1 VIVTI
6 CRRLPAP
13 TNIKDELFIISV
25 FLFQRPIC
33 GMEAKKRKLP
43 EWMLVSGSTTEST
56 KPVITPKTPVKTN
69 ARTTTPVTP
78 SSSRI
83 TRYFSPVKKAG
94 EEQQQVVYILSPA
107 ELEALAR
114 KILTEDD

>member
-1 VIVTI
+1 M
-6 CRRLPAP
+6 
-13 TNIKDELFIISV
+13 KDELFIISL

-43 EWMLVSGSTTEST
+43 EWMLLSGSTTEST
-56 KPVITPKTPVKTN
+56 KPVATPKTPVKTN
-69 ARTTTPVTP
+69 AKITTPDTP

-83 TRYFSPVKKAG
+83 TKYFSPVKKAG
-94 EEQQQVVYILSPA
+94 EEQQVVYILSPA

-114 KILTEDD
+114 KILAEDD

>member
-1 VIVTI
+1 
-6 CRRLPAP
+6 
-13 TNIKDELFIISV
+13 
-25 FLFQRPIC
+25 
-33 GMEAKKRKLP
+33 MEAKKRKLP
-43 EWMLVSGSTTEST
+43 EWMLVSGSTTERST
-56 KPVITPKTPVKTN
+56 KPVATPKTPVKTN
-69 ARTTTPVTP
+69 AKTTTPVTP

-94 EEQQQVVYILSPA
+94 EEQQVVYILSPA

>member
-1 VIVTI
+1 M
-6 CRRLPAP
+6 
-13 TNIKDELFIISV
+13 KDELFISL

-43 EWMLVSGSTTEST
+43 EWMLLSGSTL
-56 KPVITPKTPVKTN
+56 KTN
-69 ARTTTPVTP
+69 AKTTTPDTP
-78 SSSRI
+78 CSIRI
-83 TRYFSPVKKAG
+83 TRYFSPVKKNSCGVAG
-94 EEQQQVVYILSPA
+94 SKEQEIVYILSPA

>member
-1 VIVTI
+1 
-6 CRRLPAP
+6 
-13 TNIKDELFIISV
+13 
-25 FLFQRPIC
+25 
-33 GMEAKKRKLP
+33 MEAKKRKLP

-56 KPVITPKTPVKTN
+56 KPVTTPKTPVKTN
-69 ARTTTPVTP
+69 AKTATPDP

-94 EEQQQVVYILSPA
+94 EEQQVVYILSPA

-114 KILTEDD
+114 KILAEDD